1 MRIFIAYMLGS
12 SGLDFG
18 ESAASEVSTLNYILR
33 ERKRMVTMVS
43 DEVDEKER
51 RGSKSR
57 FG

>member
-1 MRIFIAYMLGS
+1 MRILIAYMLRS
-12 SGLDFG
+12 SGWTLG
-18 ESAASEVSTLNYILR
+18 KGLSSEVSTLNNILR

>member
-1 MRIFIAYMLGS
+1 MRILIAYMLGS

-18 ESAASEVSTLNYILR
+18 ERAASEVSALNYILR

-43 DEVDEKER
+43 DEVGEKER